1 MGTLQASV
9 LQDNLPALQG
19 QVLSSKGLTGNQS
32 PSLEPLNVKSDL
44 TRLGVGD
51 ENRSPND
58 KSFRE
63 TTPDINLGISLVNKP
78 LESPYS
84 PHSNPF
90 GKRPSQRTPGA
101 IAFVRRLSELESP
114 PPEAELDPMGRGV
127 EEASA
132 WQPSPEVSTE
142 DVQSSWDAVGRLG
155 ENLIESAQSPLP
167 KLPNLAA
174 VQEASHLAELAESEL
189 ALTWTGAR
197 IVTEEAPSSWRKRIS
212 NPTFHGTPSPTSSRA
227 SSASEPLLNAA
238 GFSGSVRA
246 ARGSPAAVD
255 SGVSSPFRTPRGPP
269 RDTQAQRQVSP
280 PTEDALR
287 SSAELFPRSFRIQR
301 TGSSDSLASLLSMTS
316 DITARESSF
325 EAAREASALETI
337 LEPGETPERR
347 REGLGYFDRPGANP
361 AQLVLGDVLP
371 VPRPEGPETP
381 RAQVLRV
388 EGAFASPIEVQVAHG
403 PSVAPPMSLDAASVP
418 EVNAAAASAWLQQQ
432 GAATPYAQL
441 RQPSS
446 LTPVIKAQA
455 AHAQMTTREQRGS
468 SRGRAL
474 AWSTLL
480 VALQL
485 LLILAPFAL
494 ILYAP
499 ALLPNLPNLG
509 THPTTFPKAS
519 SLSSAATFPGMTGS
533 RVAGPAWW
541 AKPWVSPLGPFGGG
555 RAAGKSAS
563 GPLNTAVD
571 FFHRLFRQETPQTTH
586 AFFGLLPR
594 ASHAAPT
601 PHLDKLLS
609 GAASW
614 WSGVTGK
621 LARPAAAKQLP
632 KWTPQPRLTT
642 TANAG
647 LKPPGIQT
655 PAQQSLERAQHL
667 KPKVSAAPPAAPLP
681 AQTPLPAVAKQVTPK
696 AARSVELKQPA
707 PMTQPQQQPRLPQAE
722 PAVQHKTPGT
732 PVQKAVQQGSGVQ
745 PRHLTASTP
754 RAVQRLKHSF
764 ADATEGLLLRGR
776 ALLPRGF
783 PPLPR
788 FVQAHGQGIT
798 AAIAISVLVGILVAL
813 MAAAAAAVNVEEP
826 PSDGVLAPSTPAASV
841 PPTTAAPIFEAPKT
855 TSRRGRRPAAAAEGT
870 PAQMRRAARQAPAA
884 SMPPPATPKATAG
897 RAART
902 APVSAGLAPEKLTST
917 ADTPALRTRA
927 RTRRTAN

>member
-1 MGTLQASV
+1 MGTQQASI
-9 LQDNLPALQG
+9 LQDNLPGLQAP
-19 QVLSSKGLTGNQS
+19 VLSSKGLTGSQS
-32 PSLEPLNVKSDL
+32 PLPEPLNVKSDL

-101 IAFVRRLSELESP
+101 LAFVRRLSELKSP
-114 PPEAELDPMGRGV
+114 SAEAELDPMGGEDRGV

-132 WQPSPEVSTE
+132 WQPSPEVSAE
-142 DVQSSWDAVGRLG
+142 DVQSSWDAVGRMG
-155 ENLIESAQSPLP
+155 ENLGESAHSPLP

-189 ALTWTGAR
+189 ALTWTGPR

-238 GFSGSVRA
+238 GFSGLVFA
-246 ARGSPAAVD
+246 ARGSPTAVD

-269 RDTQAQRQVSP
+269 HHPQAAQRQVSP
-280 PTEDALR
+280 PTEEALR
-287 SSAELFPRSFRIQR
+287 SSAEVFPRSFRIQR

-347 REGLGYFDRPGANP
+347 RESLGYFQSAGANP

-388 EGAFASPIEVQVAHG
+388 EGAFASPIEVQAAHG
-403 PSVAPPMSLDAASVP
+403 PSVMPPMALDQASEP

-432 GAATPYAQL
+432 SAATPFAQL

-446 LTPVIKAQA
+446 LTPVIRAQA
-455 AHAQMTTREQRGS
+455 AHAQTTTRDQHGS
-468 SRGRAL
+468 LRGRAL

-480 VALQL
+480 LALQL
-485 LLILAPFAL
+485 LLILAPFVL
-494 ILYAP
+494 ILCAP
-499 ALLPNLPNLG
+499 VLLPNLPKLG
-509 THPTTFPKAS
+509 SHPTAFPKAS
-519 SLSSAATFPGMTGS
+519 SLTSAATYPGMTGG
-533 RVAGPAWW
+533 RGGGPSWW
-541 AKPWVSPLGPFGGG
+541 AQPWAPPLGHFSGG
-555 RAAGKSAS
+555 RGAAKSPS

-586 AFFGLLPR
+586 AFFGLLPK

-601 PHLDKLLS
+601 PHLDKLLF

-621 LARPAAAKQLP
+621 LARPAAAKQP
-632 KWTPQPRLTT
+632 PRRIPQPRAM
-642 TANAG
+642 TAADAG
-647 LKPPGIQT
+647 PKTPAHRT

-667 KPKVSAAPPAAPLP
+667 KPKVSAAPPATPAP
-681 AQTPLPAVAKQVTPK
+681 AQTPPAAAAKQVTPK
-696 AARSVELKQPA
+696 AAPSMEHKQPH
-707 PMTQPQQQPRLPQAE
+707 PLPAE
-722 PAVQHKTPGT
+722 PAVQHEAPGA
-732 PVQKAVQQGSGVQ
+732 PELKKATQQGIGTQ
-745 PRHLTASTP
+745 PRHLAKSAL
-754 RAVQRLKHSF
+754 RAVQRLKHSA
-764 ADATEGLLLRGR
+764 ADATEELLLRSR
-776 ALLPRGF
+776 ALLPRGLSS
-783 PPLPR
+783 LPR
-788 FVQAHGQGIT
+788 FLQAHGQGIT
-798 AAIAISVLVGILVAL
+798 AAVAITVLVGILFAL
-813 MAAAAAAVNVEEP
+813 VAAAAAAPKFEEP

-841 PPTTAAPIFEAPKT
+841 PPATAGPIFEAPKT
-855 TSRRGRRPAAAAEGT
+855 TSRRGRRPAAAEGT
-870 PAQMRRAARQAPAA
+870 PAQMRRAPRQAPAA

-902 APVSAGLAPEKLTST
+902 APVSAGLAPERLTST

-927 RTRRTAN
+927 RTRRTVN